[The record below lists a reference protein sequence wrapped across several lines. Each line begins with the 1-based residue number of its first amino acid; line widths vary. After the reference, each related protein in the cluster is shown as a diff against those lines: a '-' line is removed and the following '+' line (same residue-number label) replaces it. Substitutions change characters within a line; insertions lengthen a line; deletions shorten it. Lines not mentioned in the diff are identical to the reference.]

1 MPRVCVYPELWPK
14 CMRVLQGTRSVG
26 TVSNVLS
33 VWHNQHLCSC
43 LRVDSVCCV
52 LSVVSSLL
60 FWREIL
66 VSLQKEPVSKHS
78 NQRDQSLERKQEGI
92 QANSVNLLPK

>member
-43 LRVDSVCCV
+43 LRVDSGV
-52 LSVVSSLL
+52 LCTVSSVQSPFLEGNTCVTPEGTSQQA
-60 FWREIL
+60 FKSKGSKPR
-66 VSLQKEPVSKHS
+66 KEAGGHPS
-78 NQRDQSLERKQEGI
+78 
-92 QANSVNLLPK
+92 